1 MILSQQVRRPLV
13 GVALSMAA
21 GLYIQRCF
29 GGSPI
34 LLLTLTAFLLAFA
47 CWSVVHRRTT
57 LLIYIVCGL
66 LAATHN
72 AIEEMPAFS
81 RAVLPVVEVN
91 FNEQELTG
99 TIEDEPSVS
108 SADETASFLF
118 RVQTVRCGEQNL
130 PADASLRVYLKD
142 CTAPMRFGEQ
152 WRLKGRYTGYERS
165 RSGTDGFLS
174 VSGPDVCKIKEAG
187 NTLSGRCYEV
197 RRRAAAFLQL
207 GVKAFPEQTQ
217 LLHAMLLGYRQAIP
231 PDLYRIFT
239 RTGTLHIFAISG
251 QHVVI
256 LAAIFIAGLKIFGV
270 IRPRWGLFL
279 LPVLF
284 LYIFTTGLQ
293 PSALR
298 ALAMAAVF
306 FVAPLADRRPDAPTS
321 ISLAT
326 ILLLAFWPSSIGDPG
341 FLLSFVVVCGLI
353 IVGGWATRQINGF
366 RLAGWDVPL
375 QHLSG
380 PRPAAALLRSTGMLM
395 LTSLAAWLFSA
406 PITAWFFNTISPV
419 ALIGNL
425 AVIPLTFMIML
436 AGCLALLGGVLFLP
450 AAAALFNQAN
460 LLFISLLIWIVRWL
474 AELPGACWAV
484 RAPSALATGFWY
496 AGLILFFTGPVRWR
510 KGALCLVLCSVVL
523 WGAQHIEPQRNVNI
537 LREGR
542 SVVAVRLPERGWV
555 LVTDGNPFSTMR
567 TIRLL
572 QQEGINRLHALVV
585 SDAKADAGAVRQ
597 LQEIFHPQQIQT
609 GENNGDRSWFTGE
622 GSVRISLSR

>member
-13 GVALSMAA
+13 GVALSMAT

-81 RAVLPVVEVN
+81 RAVLPVAEVN

-108 SADETASFLF
+108 SADKTASFLF
-118 RVQTVRCGEQNL
+118 RVQTVRCGEQSL
-130 PADASLRVYLKD
+130 PADAVLRVYLKD
-142 CTAPMRFGEQ
+142 CAAPMRFGEQ

-174 VSGPDVCKIKEAG
+174 VSGADVYKIKEAG
-187 NTLSGRCYEV
+187 NTLAERCYEV

-207 GVKAFPEQTQ
+207 GVNAFPEQTQ

-298 ALAMAAVF
+298 ALAMAAIF
-306 FVAPLADRRPDAPTS
+306 FIAPLADRRPDAPTS
-321 ISLAT
+321 IALAT

-353 IVGGWATRQINGF
+353 MVGGWATRQINGF

-375 QHLSG
+375 QQLSESH
-380 PRPAAALLRSTGMLM
+380 PAAALLRSIGLLM

-419 ALIGNL
+419 ALVGNL

-460 LLFISLLIWIVRWL
+460 LLFISLLIWIVRRL

-484 RAPSALATGFWY
+484 RAPSAPATGLWY

-510 KGALCLVLCSVVL
+510 RGALCLVLCSVVL
-523 WGAQHIEPQRNVNI
+523 WGAQHTGSQRNMKI

-542 SVVAVRLPERGWV
+542 SAVAVRLPDRGWA

-572 QQEGINRLHALVV
+572 QKEGVTRLYALIV
-585 SDAKADAGAVRQ
+585 SDAKADAEAVRQ
-597 LQEIFHPQQIQT
+597 LQEIFRPQQIRT
-609 GENNGDRSWFTGE
+609 GGNNDSPEWSAGE
-622 GSVRISLSR
+622 GMVRVSLNR

>member
-1 MILSQQVRRPLV
+1 
-13 GVALSMAA
+13 MAT

-81 RAVLPVVEVN
+81 RAVLPVAEVN

-108 SADETASFLF
+108 SADKTASFLF
-118 RVQTVRCGEQNL
+118 RVQTVRCGEQSL
-130 PADASLRVYLKD
+130 PADAVLRVYLKD
-142 CTAPMRFGEQ
+142 CAAPMRFGEQ

-174 VSGPDVCKIKEAG
+174 VSGADVYKIKEAG
-187 NTLSGRCYEV
+187 NTLAERCYEV

-207 GVKAFPEQTQ
+207 GVNAFPEQTQ

-298 ALAMAAVF
+298 ALAMAAIF
-306 FVAPLADRRPDAPTS
+306 FIAPLADRRPDAPTS
-321 ISLAT
+321 IALAT

-353 IVGGWATRQINGF
+353 MVGGWATRQINGF

-375 QHLSG
+375 QQLSESH
-380 PRPAAALLRSTGMLM
+380 PAAALLRSIGLLM

-419 ALIGNL
+419 ALVGNL

-460 LLFISLLIWIVRWL
+460 LLFISLLIWIVRRL

-484 RAPSALATGFWY
+484 RAPSAPATGLWY

-510 KGALCLVLCSVVL
+510 RGALCLVLCSVVL
-523 WGAQHIEPQRNVNI
+523 WGAQHTGSQRNMKI

-542 SVVAVRLPERGWV
+542 SAVAVRLPDRGWA

-572 QQEGINRLHALVV
+572 QKEGVTRLYALIV
-585 SDAKADAGAVRQ
+585 SDAKADAEAVRQ
-597 LQEIFHPQQIQT
+597 LQEIFRPQQIRT
-609 GENNGDRSWFTGE
+609 GGNNDSPEWSAGE
-622 GSVRISLSR
+622 GMVRVSLNR